1 MRMRGG
7 RMSLRQTALLAVAA
21 LCGACSSLAPK
32 PPEVECTGVDDVAEC
47 GEGFACES
55 GICRDASNRPPIA
68 HIGFDVQEVASG
80 QAQFRVEFAGCDQEV
95 ESTGNAIKVLSL
107 PRAQVAR
114 RLFLG
119 VFDPDDTQGTP
130 QPLDATFT
138 LSQPSR
144 FNREGLRRQVTYA
157 LGEEAELDTLEV
169 TWPRYFADNSLPSFL
184 GADGY
189 LLWQTQPA
197 PVDDA
202 PAAALRYQLVAPPV
216 VLEDVQ
222 ARSCSDDRDCCEDE
236 GCDAEDVINA
246 CIPSQGQCRSAFDDL
261 VTYTYNYE
269 RACDR
274 QIRGTVVAV
283 QDDLETAR
291 ALPGSSV
298 TVRHADAPADTPL
311 SLARLEEPV
320 ADPPSQ
326 CDDDEDC
333 VEGLVCNRDTE
344 QCELPLAGLTA
355 WSGTVPAE
363 PDPGAEG
370 LFDARTFTY
379 CAGQPTGEP
388 LTRSFDVTV
397 TPPEDE
403 DLPTV
408 VLRADVVFDPV
419 QAGQTPPANFPKNLC
434 VPEVGPSQALTLRL
448 DGPARTLID
457 AYTCCDVDC
466 LPRTEDDASGEPPEP
481 RTACGGAGS
490 GTAPTYRVE
499 TPLQLAPE
507 LIAAWNAEDSPCL
520 QFGFLDDGS
529 VGFLRRS
536 ATCETL
542 DASGTAQPQ
551 CDLSLPAPA
560 DATARTYA
568 VRIETPTG
576 SVLGSLDTSIEVSLA
591 DGPLDVGLDLP
602 PRTIVQG
609 RVRLGDDVCDPL
621 SEQDAD
627 CGSPGAQVLAERL
640 RMSTETTDNT
650 PGPYFHQV
658 ATYLDPTASVGGR
671 DGAYALPLDPGVWVI
686 TALPDAGT
694 PGGPA
699 AFQILDL
706 REGPETFDVDLTL
719 QEGTLVTLDVQS
731 FDRRAQV
738 IPLDIGS
745 WFDSELVHPD
755 RVDETGQ
762 ARLVDL
768 GARGECLAR
777 EGDSLAATGCRI
789 RRLIGGTALPPTQ
802 VGQVRFTAR
811 DLDTEAGVICL

>member
-1 MRMRGG
+1 MR
-7 RMSLRQTALLAVAA
+7 LRRAVLLGLAA
-21 LCGACSSLAPK
+21 LSGSCSSLAPK

-47 GEGFACES
+47 GEGFACEN

-68 HIGFDVQEVASG
+68 HIGFDVQEVGGG
-80 QAQFRVEFAGCDQEV
+80 QPQFRVELAGCDQEV
-95 ESTGNAIKVLSL
+95 ESTGNVIKVLSL
-107 PRAQVAR
+107 PRGQVAR

-119 VFDPDDTQGTP
+119 AFDPDDTQGTP

-138 LSQPSR
+138 VSQPSR
-144 FNREGLRRQVTYA
+144 FNREGLRRQVTYV
-157 LGEEAELDTLEV
+157 LGEEAEEDTVEV
-169 TWPRYFADNSLPSFL
+169 TWPRYFADNRLPGFL
-184 GADGY
+184 GSDGY
-189 LLWQTQPA
+189 LLWQTQPI
-197 PVDDA
+197 PVDDS
-202 PAAALRYQLVAPPV
+202 PAAALRYQLIVPPV
-216 VLEDVQ
+216 VLENEFAQ
-222 ARSCSDDRDCCEDE
+222 SCQSDIDCCTTE
-236 GCDAEDVINA
+236 GCDAEDVTNA
-246 CIPSQGQCRSAFDDL
+246 CVPSEGQCRAAFDDP
-261 VTYTYNYE
+261 VTYTYNYDP
-269 RACDR
+269 ACDR
-274 QIRGTVVAV
+274 QVRGTVVAV
-283 QDDLETAR
+283 EDDLETAR

-298 TVRHADAPADTPL
+298 TVRHADAPGDVAL
-311 SLARLEEPV
+311 SLPRLEEPV
-320 ADPPSQ
+320 DDPPAQ
-326 CDDDEDC
+326 CDDDDAC
-333 VEGLVCNRDTE
+333 VEGLICNRGTA

-370 LFDARTFTY
+370 LFVARTFTY
-379 CAGQPTGEP
+379 CSELPAGSPF
-388 LTRSFDVTV
+388 TRSFDVTV
-397 TPPEDE
+397 TPPEAE

-408 VLRADVVFDPV
+408 VLRAEVPFDPEQV
-419 QAGQTPPANFPKNLC
+419 GINPTADFPKNLC
-434 VPEVGPSQALTLRL
+434 VPSVGPSQALTLNL

-457 AYTCCDVDC
+457 DYTCCDVDC
-466 LPRTEDDASGEPPEP
+466 LPRTEDEATAAPEP
-481 RTACGGAGS
+481 RTSGGGAGS

-499 TPLQLAPE
+499 TPLQLDPA

-542 DASGTAQPQ
+542 DDSGTAQPR

-560 DATARTYA
+560 DATTRTYA

-576 SVLGSLDTSIEVSLA
+576 SVLSSLDTSLAVNLSEGPIEVNIDLA
-591 DGPLDVGLDLP
+591 A
-602 PRTIVQG
+602 RTIVQG
-609 RVRLGDDVCDPL
+609 RIRLGDDVCDPL
-621 SEQDAD
+621 AEQDGD

-640 RMSTETTDNT
+640 RMSGETADNT

-658 ATYLDPTASVGGR
+658 ATYLDPTAAVGDR
-671 DGAYALPLDPGVWVI
+671 EGAYALPLDAGVWVI
-686 TALPDAGT
+686 TALPNAGT

-706 REGPETFDVDLTL
+706 RDGPDTFDVDLVL

-731 FDRRAQV
+731 FDRRSQV

-768 GARGECLAR
+768 GASEECLAR
-777 EGDSLAATGCRI
+777 DGDALRATGCRI